1 LNNIALICGGYNVF
15 DDCFAITD
23 KTLQANVTLIQHRDA
38 AASVVLD
45 STTLWLTGGFSDT
58 GGTKSTEFV
67 QLTGTT
73 TGPDLPLEV
82 VFHCL
87 VSLNETTILLI
98 GGLYMDGFH
107 LTYTKDTFYYNI
119 DDKTWTVGPSL
130 ITARYSHS
138 CALFKSAKHGN
149 TDTVIVTGGSQGYVL
164 LDSTEFLIFGSNSWT
179 SGRVLFIMPR
189 YSKGQF

>member
-67 QLTGTT
+67 
-73 TGPDLPLEV
+73 
-82 VFHCL
+82 
-87 VSLNETTILLI
+87 
-98 GGLYMDGFH
+98 
-107 LTYTKDTFYYNI
+107 
-119 DDKTWTVGPSL
+119 
-130 ITARYSHS
+130 R
-138 CALFKSAKHGN
+138 
-149 TDTVIVTGGSQGYVL
+149 
-164 LDSTEFLIFGSNSWT
+164 
-179 SGRVLFIMPR
+179 
-189 YSKGQF
+189 